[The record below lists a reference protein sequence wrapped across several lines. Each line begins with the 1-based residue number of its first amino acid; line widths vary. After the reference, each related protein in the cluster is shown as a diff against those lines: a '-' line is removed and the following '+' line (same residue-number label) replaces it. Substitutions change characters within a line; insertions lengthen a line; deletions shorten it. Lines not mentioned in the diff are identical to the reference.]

1 MPSLTICNIQF
12 TKWGHDTCTKK
23 FCQEFV
29 LIVRVDFEERLDIT
43 DWHFYFDN
51 TCQFIS
57 CTVIKW
63 SE

>member
-12 TKWGHDTCTKK
+12 TKWGHDTKK

-43 DWHFYFDN
+43 ENDIFTLIIHVN
-51 TCQFIS
+51 SSVVQ
-57 CTVIKW
+57 
-63 SE
+63 

>member
-29 LIVRVDFEERLDIT
+29 SIVRVDFEERLDIT
-43 DWHFYFDN
+43 ENDIFTLIIHVN
-51 TCQFIS
+51 SSVVQ
-57 CTVIKW
+57 
-63 SE
+63 